1 MKKTMKCPSL
11 IIAAFTVLSFAACQ
25 DWGQVDPPAANQT
38 YPTLEKVA
46 TYSFDDEELD
56 VSIFQLFAYDGG
68 DTPSL
73 YEDEERGG
81 CLYLNNGYARISNP
95 LQSVTVQN
103 GVSLTFWAKQLV
115 QTSVDEEG
123 ETVELDQDLEGAL
136 FSYVNTN
143 ETQRM
148 FFTANG
154 WLSYDGVEGEYE
166 YNNPTTDYKTG
177 MMTPGEWH
185 YVAVM
190 VRNDGYEV
198 YVDGDRKIDKTVA
211 TKADG
216 TFDFSTIVQFM
227 ASTPYMYIGYGSD
240 TDTQPWLIDELTI
253 YRNQITESQIS
264 PTGGS
269 GSSGSEEESFIMLGN
284 TDCSSAFWTEFSDA
298 VSINVG
304 QTTHFGFYNYTSGA
318 ANWDNWLMV
327 FSGGGNP
334 LASNYV
340 EYYVLRSD
348 AYGWDAGNCTASDI
362 TSNYNWDTFL
372 SDMNGAYVEVTL
384 TRPDSGTVEVSCV
397 TTTTSGE
404 VYTQSLTLT
413 GDFPTNF
420 YASLL
425 CEASYLLIDPTDV
438 YTSGTTYTSGSYI
451 VGETDNSTA
460 WWSAFSDGITVNGN
474 VARGVTFYNY
484 TSGAANWDNYLLVCA
499 TVANRDAS
507 NYSEYFVLRADA
519 YGWGNDNY
527 DEANMT
533 ANYDWDTFIT
543 DINGAKV
550 KVFLQIANGT
560 CYFLSKVTTPA
571 GVTLDDY
578 LYWQSGISSAEFFF
592 TIEAGYMDILSIA
605 DYPLVTLEQ

>member
-1 MKKTMKCPSL
+1 MKKTIKCPSL
-11 IIAAFTVLSFAACQ
+11 IIAAFTVLSFASCQ
-25 DWGQVDPPAANQT
+25 DWGQTDPPAGNQT

-81 CLYLNNGYARISNP
+81 CLYLNNGYTRISNP
-95 LQSVTVQN
+95 LQNVTVQN

-154 WLSYDGVEGEYE
+154 WLSYSGVEGEYE
-166 YNNPTTDYKTG
+166 YNNPTTEYKTG

-198 YVDGDRKIDKTVA
+198 YVDGYRKIDKTVA
-211 TKADG
+211 TKSDG

-269 GSSGSEEESFIMLGN
+269 SSGSEEESFIILGN
-284 TDCSSAFWTEFSDA
+284 TDFSSGFWTEFSDA
-298 VSINVG
+298 VSISVG

-318 ANWDNWLMV
+318 ANWDNWIMV

-334 LASNYV
+334 LATNYV
-340 EYYVLRSD
+340 EYYVLRAD
-348 AYGWDAGNCTASDI
+348 AWGWDAGNCTASDI
-362 TSNYNWDTFL
+362 TSNYNWDTFT

-384 TRPDSGTVEVSCV
+384 KRPDSGTVEISCV
-397 TTTTSGE
+397 TTTTSGS
-404 VYTQSLTLT
+404 VYTQSLTIT

-420 YASLL
+420 YASLTL
-425 CEASYLLIDPTDV
+425 EAAYLMIDPYDV
-438 YTSGTTYTSGSYI
+438 YTSATIYNSGSYI
-451 VGETDNSTA
+451 VGETDKSTA
-460 WWSAFSDGITVNGN
+460 WWTAFSDGISTNGN
-474 VARGVTFYNY
+474 LVKGVTFYNY
-484 TSGAANWDNYLLVCA
+484 SSGAANWDNYLLVCA
-499 TVANRDAS
+499 STADRSAS
-507 NYSEYFVLRADA
+507 NYVEYYVLRADA
-519 YGWGNDNY
+519 YGWGNEGY
-527 DEANMT
+527 DAANMT
-533 ANYDWDTFIT
+533 ANYDWNTFIS
-543 DINGAKV
+543 DISGSKV
-550 KVFLQIANGT
+550 KVFLQISDGT
-560 CYFLSKVTTPA
+560 SYFLSKVTTAA
-571 GVTLDDY
+571 GVALDDY
-578 LYWQSGISSAEFFF
+578 TYWQSGISGAEFFF